1 MQRAVLR
8 RALLLLC
15 AFASTAA
22 GQPAQNPSAL
32 DALIPW
38 LLEEKNAVQEVAFP
52 DVIKAATG
60 RQVRPF
66 VANDETD
73 QRVLKQ
79 IGAALDEVVRRMSA
93 PDSPVQSFARINEVS
108 GPFEEM
114 IRERLDA
121 LPGLR
126 CEFPK
131 TAEEKV
137 QRSGYPDLRLVD
149 EASGRVYYLDPKL
162 YAAGSRA
169 SSFRTFYFEPK
180 VATNKVREDAVHL
193 LLGFEHEERKAGH
206 WTFTRWDI
214 VDLSKFK
221 VRLKAEFQVSNRDL
235 YRPEAIVATSGK

>member
-1 MQRAVLR
+1 MQRAALR

-15 AFASTAA
+15 AFTSAAA

-60 RQVRPF
+60 RQVRHF

-126 CEFPK
+126 
-131 TAEEKV
+131 
-137 QRSGYPDLRLVD
+137 
-149 EASGRVYYLDPKL
+149 
-162 YAAGSRA
+162 
-169 SSFRTFYFEPK
+169 
-180 VATNKVREDAVHL
+180 
-193 LLGFEHEERKAGH
+193 
-206 WTFTRWDI
+206 
-214 VDLSKFK
+214 
-221 VRLKAEFQVSNRDL
+221 
-235 YRPEAIVATSGK
+235 